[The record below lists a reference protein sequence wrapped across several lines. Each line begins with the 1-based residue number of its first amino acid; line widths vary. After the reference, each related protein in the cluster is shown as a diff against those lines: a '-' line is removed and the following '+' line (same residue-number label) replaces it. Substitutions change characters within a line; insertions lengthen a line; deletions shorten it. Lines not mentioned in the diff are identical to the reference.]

1 MNFQYRFVDNM
12 IKTIPPYQL
21 PERKN
26 NFKIMVDKLRIPEC
40 EKQPGLELWLKN
52 SAYSEKIGNEF
63 IKNPKRWDKFHSK
76 YKNEFEKK
84 IKLME
89 EIRQNKIENSPLIWI
104 DKTKLE
110 YNKAVV

>member
-26 NFKIMVDKLRIPEC
+26 NFKNMVDKLRIPESG
-40 EKQPGLELWLKN
+40 KQPELELWLKSN
-52 SAYSEKIGNEF
+52 FSSERMGSEF
-63 IKNPKRWDKFHSK
+63 IKNPKRWDKFQNK
-76 YKNEFEKK
+76 YKNEFEEK

-89 EIRQNKIENSPLIWI
+89 EIRQDKIENSPLTWI
-104 DKTKLE
+104 NKPKL
-110 YNKAVV
+110 